1 MKEPTGMLKPALQ
14 ALPQIKD
21 RMTFLYLERCQ
32 INRQDSA
39 ITVLDEEGIIHIPAA
54 TISVLLLGPGTT
66 VTHRAMELIGD
77 AGVSI
82 VWVGERGVRYYAG
95 ERPLTHRAG
104 LLIRQAELVSDKKL
118 HLQVVRK
125 MYQLRFPG
133 EDISKLT
140 LPQLR
145 GREGARVRH
154 VYQKAAEEWGVT
166 WNNTT
171 WKPIDLDGIHLMK
184 RPLPKGTTV
193 DVLPEGFSKAAH
205 YQKAQRMQA
214 ARIQKTIIHGDYTV
228 IDLETSGLHAEIDK
242 ILELG
247 AIRIRSQ
254 DCIEKFSVLLKN
266 NRPISQKVVQLTG
279 ITEQVLQ
286 QEGIA
291 LADGLRAFLDFIG
304 NDMLVGHNVQFD
316 FAFLREACR
325 QSGLKMPT
333 NRCRDTLD
341 IARKR
346 LKGIQNY
353 KLATLAEYFS
363 LDSTQAHRVLPD
375 CDTTHQIYQKLQQ
388 K

>member
-1 MKEPTGMLKPALQ
+1 M
-14 ALPQIKD
+14 
-21 RMTFLYLERCQ
+21 
-32 INRQDSA
+32 
-39 ITVLDEEGIIHIPAA
+39 
-54 TISVLLLGPGTT
+54 
-66 VTHRAMELIGD
+66 
-77 AGVSI
+77 
-82 VWVGERGVRYYAG
+82 
-95 ERPLTHRAG
+95 
-104 LLIRQAELVSDKKL
+104 
-118 HLQVVRK
+118 
-125 MYQLRFPG
+125 
-133 EDISKLT
+133 
-140 LPQLR
+140 
-145 GREGARVRH
+145 
-154 VYQKAAEEWGVT
+154 
-166 WNNTT
+166 
-171 WKPIDLDGIHLMK
+171 
-184 RPLPKGTTV
+184 
-193 DVLPEGFSKAAH
+193 
-205 YQKAQRMQA
+205 
-214 ARIQKTIIHGDYTV
+214 IHGDYTV
-228 IDLETSGLHAEIDK
+228 IDLETSGLRAETDE

-247 AIRIRSQ
+247 AIRIRNQ